1 MKLTFDV
8 EEALSQCKTLED
20 ISGKDGLL
28 KRMLKEMTE
37 QILEA
42 EMTDHLGYEKHST
55 EGNNSGNSRNGK
67 TAKTVRSDYGEVKIE
82 TPRDRTGTFEPAI
95 VKKRQSD
102 ISEFDE
108 KIISMYAK
116 GMTVRDIQEH
126 IKDIYG
132 VEISPTTISNITDKV
147 ISVAAEWQA
156 RPLSAVYAIVFFDA
170 IHYHVRHEG
179 KVVNKAA
186 YTCLGVDLKGRKD
199 VLGLWVGENEGA
211 HYWLGIMN
219 ELKNRG
225 VDDILIA
232 CVDGLKGFPEAINS
246 AFPKTETQLCIVHM
260 IRNSIKYVGSKYQ
273 KEFIADLKTVY
284 KAPSEDKAAY
294 ELDKLIA
301 KWGQKYPLAVNP
313 WKNHWSNVSTF
324 FKYPEHIRKI
334 IYTTNALE
342 GLHRQLRKVTKNRSV
357 FPNDEALTK
366 ILYLAIQDVMKK
378 WTMPLANWALT
389 ISQLAVMYEG
399 RFDLAAI

>member
-20 ISGKDGLL
+20 ISGKNGLL

-37 QILEA
+37 QILDA
-42 EMTDHLGYEKHST
+42 ELTEHLGYEKHSP

-67 TAKTVRSDYGEVKIE
+67 TAKSVRSDFGEVKIE
-82 TPRDRTGTFEPAI
+82 TPRDRNGTFEPSI

-102 ISEFDE
+102 ISDFDE

-126 IKDIYG
+126 VKDFYG
-132 VEISPTTISNITDKV
+132 VELSPTTISNITDKV
-147 ISVAAEWQA
+147 MSLAAEWQA

-170 IHYHVRHEG
+170 IHYHVRQEG
-179 KVVNKAA
+179 KVINKAA

-232 CVDGLKGFPEAINS
+232 CVDGLKGFPEAIRS
-246 AFPKTETQLCIVHM
+246 AFPKAETQLCIVHM
-260 IRNSIKYVGSKYQ
+260 IRNSLKYVGSKYQ
-273 KEFIADLKTVY
+273 KEFMADLKTVY
-284 KAPSEDKAAY
+284 KAPSEDKASY
-294 ELDKLIA
+294 ELDKLMA
-301 KWGQKYPLAVNP
+301 KWGQKYPLAVNS
-313 WKNHWSNVSTF
+313 WKNNWIHISTF
-324 FKYPEHIRKI
+324 FKYPEHIRRI

-357 FPNDEALTK
+357 FPNDDALTK
-366 ILYLAIQDVMKK
+366 ILYLAIQDIMKK
-378 WTMPLANWALT
+378 WTMSLANWALT

-399 RFDLAAI
+399 RFDLTAI

>member
-8 EEALSQCKTLED
+8 EEGLRQCKTLED

-246 AFPKTETQLCIVHM
+246 AFPKTETHLCIVHM

-357 FPNDEALTK
+357 FSNDEALTE
-366 ILYLAIQDVMKK
+366 ILYLAIRDVMKK
-378 WTMPLANWALT
+378 
-389 ISQLAVMYEG
+389 
-399 RFDLAAI
+399 

>member
-1 MKLTFDV
+1 MKLTFDI

-20 ISGKDGLL
+20 ISGKNGLL

-42 EMTDHLGYEKHST
+42 ELTDHLGYERHSP

-82 TPRDRTGTFEPAI
+82 TPRDRNGTFEPCI
-95 VKKRQSD
+95 VKKRQND
-102 ISEFDE
+102 ISDFDE

-126 IKDIYG
+126 VKDIYG
-132 VEISPTTISNITDKV
+132 VEISPTAISNITDKI
-147 ISVAAEWQA
+147 ISLVAEWQS

-170 IHYHVRHEG
+170 IYYHVRQEG
-179 KVVNKAA
+179 KVINKAA

-199 VLGLWVGENEGA
+199 VLGLWVGESEGA

-225 VDDILIA
+225 VEDILIA

-246 AFPKTETQLCIVHM
+246 AFPKTEIQLCIVHL
-260 IRNSIKYVGSKYQ
+260 IRNSLKYVGSKFQ
-273 KEFIADLKTVY
+273 KEFIADLKTIY
-284 KAPSEDKAAY
+284 RAPSEDKASY
-294 ELDKLIA
+294 ELDKLNA

-313 WKNHWSNVSTF
+313 WKNNWVHVSTF

-334 IYTTNALE
+334 IYTTNAVE

-366 ILYLAIQDVMKK
+366 ILYLAIQDVRKK

-399 RFDLAAI
+399 RFDLTAL

>member
-1 MKLTFDV
+1 
-8 EEALSQCKTLED
+8 
-20 ISGKDGLL
+20 
-28 KRMLKEMTE
+28 MTE

-246 AFPKTETQLCIVHM
+246 AFPKTETHLCIVHM

-313 WKNHWSNVSTF
+313 WKNHWSNVFTF

>member
-156 RPLSAVYAIVFFDA
+156 RPLSAVYAIVFFDE
-170 IHYHVRHEG
+170 IHYNVRHEG
-179 KVVNKAA
+179 KAVNKAA
-186 YTCLGVDLKGRKD
+186 YTCLRVDLKGRKD
-199 VLGLWVGENEGA
+199 VLGLWVSENEGD

>member
-20 ISGKDGLL
+20 ISGKNGLL
-28 KRMLKEMTE
+28 KRLLKEMTE

-42 EMTDHLGYEKHST
+42 ELSEHLGYDKHST
-55 EGNNSGNSRNGK
+55 DGNNSGNSRNGR
-67 TAKTVRSDYGEVKIE
+67 TAKTVRSGFGEVSLE
-82 TPRDRTGTFEPAI
+82 TPRDRNGTFEPAI
-95 VKKRQSD
+95 VKKRQND

-126 IKDIYG
+126 IKDFYG
-132 VEISPTTISNITDKV
+132 VEVSPTTISNITDKV
-147 ISVAAEWQA
+147 MSLAAEWQS
-156 RPLSAVYAIVFFDA
+156 RSLSTVYAIVFFDA
-170 IHYHVRHEG
+170 IHYHVRCEG

-186 YTCLGVDLKGRKD
+186 YTCLGVDLRGHKD

-225 VDDILIA
+225 IEDILIA

-260 IRNSIKYVGSKYQ
+260 IRNSLKYVGSKYQ
-273 KEFIADLKTVY
+273 KEFIADLKMVY
-284 KAPSEDKAAY
+284 KAPSEDKASY

-301 KWGQKYPLAVNP
+301 KWGQKYPLAVNS
-313 WKNHWSNVSTF
+313 WKNNWIYVSTF
-324 FKYPEHIRKI
+324 FKFPEHIRKI
-334 IYTTNALE
+334 IYTTNAVE

-357 FPNDEALTK
+357 FPNDDALTK
-366 ILYLAIQDVMKK
+366 ILFLAIQDVMKK
-378 WTMPLANWALT
+378 WSMPLANWALT
-389 ISQLAVMYEG
+389 ISQLAVMYDG
-399 RFDLAAI
+399 RFNLESI

>member
-1 MKLTFDV
+1 
-8 EEALSQCKTLED
+8 
-20 ISGKDGLL
+20 
-28 KRMLKEMTE
+28 
-37 QILEA
+37 
-42 EMTDHLGYEKHST
+42 LGYEKHSA
-55 EGNNSGNSRNGK
+55 EGNNSGNNRNGK
-67 TAKTVRSDYGEVKIE
+67 TAKTVRSDFGEVKIE
-82 TPRDRTGTFEPAI
+82 TPRDRNGTFEPTI

-102 ISEFDE
+102 ISDFDE

-132 VEISPTTISNITDKV
+132 VEVSPTTISNITDKV
-147 ISVAAEWQA
+147 MSLAAEWQG
-156 RPLSAVYAIVFFDA
+156 RPLSPVYAIVFFDA

-225 VDDILIA
+225 IEDILIA

-246 AFPKTETQLCIVHM
+246 AFPKAEIQLCIVHM
-260 IRNSIKYVGSKYQ
+260 IRNSLKYVGSKYQ

-284 KAPSEDKAAY
+284 KAPSEDKASF
-294 ELDKLIA
+294 ELEKLIA

-313 WKNHWSNVSTF
+313 WKNHWTHVSTF
-324 FKYPEHIRKI
+324 FKYPEHIRKL

-366 ILYLAIQDVMKK
+366 ILYLAIQDVMNK